1 METALSNLVLDM
13 VVVVEDEED
22 LDVCVCER
30 VSTDAIDEN
39 GEGGAVAI
47 DIDRLA
53 TDRSLDRA
61 PRGRSRDD
69 LERLPPISRSAR
81 PSLSSR
87 LATTDASTH
96 PRTQTARSPNQ
107 RRRRAR
113 RPCCARLQSS
123 VVESVRAASR
133 VYTYAIVSVH
143 TPTPFFRHPFLC
155 NHRCILPC
163 NAGFVVPRYLL
174 EIPEC
179 GGNNTYVSALN
190 VNNLKH

>member
-87 LATTDASTH
+87 LATTD
-96 PRTQTARSPNQ
+96 
-107 RRRRAR
+107 
-113 RPCCARLQSS
+113 
-123 VVESVRAASR
+123 
-133 VYTYAIVSVH
+133 
-143 TPTPFFRHPFLC
+143 
-155 NHRCILPC
+155 
-163 NAGFVVPRYLL
+163 G
-174 EIPEC
+174 
-179 GGNNTYVSALN
+179 
-190 VNNLKH
+190 